1 MDFGNSIDVF
11 QSVDFKNKWLPG
23 CSKDTFVRYSST
35 KSIYKTICSRLKQKS
50 FQNKMKK
57 K

>member
-11 QSVDFKNKWLPG
+11 LSVDFKNKLLPG

-35 KSIYKTICSRLKQKS
+35 KSIYKKICSRLKQKS